1 MKSIIKNIPNILTC
15 IRIIMTPFII
25 YFSLME
31 NLKLAIILIIIASIT
46 DMLDG
51 LIARSFNLT
60 SEIGAKLDTIAD
72 KLFAGCIIISLI
84 FTNKLFII
92 SLIGE
97 ILITIINLI
106 SFAKN
111 KNPHTEYIG
120 KIKTIILFIT
130 IILEFISL
138 LYCNLQVF
146 VNIMIIIS
154 FIFQIICFI
163 TYIKYYLKTKRP

>member
-1 MKSIIKNIPNILTC
+1 MKSINKNIPNILTLV
-15 IRIIMTPFII
+15 RIIMTPFII
-25 YFSLME
+25 YLSLID
-31 NLKLAIILIIIASIT
+31 NLKLAIVLIIVASIT

-51 LIARSFNLT
+51 FIARKFNLT

-106 SFAKN
+106 SFAQN
-111 KNPHTEYIG
+111 KKPHTEYIG
-120 KIKTIILFIT
+120 KVKTTILFIT

-138 LYCNLQVF
+138 LYYNLQTF
-146 VNIMIIIS
+146 VNIMIVIS
-154 FIFQIICFI
+154 FIFQIVCFI
-163 TYIKYYLKTKRP
+163 VYVNLFLKTKRP